1 MSRADRDNSSGFV
14 YPKRRTND
22 AFTRLNSPSKPM
34 IDSGST
40 DSSKNSSS
48 STSAAWPCFESRASH
63 GRIRERLSVTRT
75 FCSVGVAG
83 ERRSADG
90 IRRERRRPRGGPAP
104 GGGGGGGGGL
114 GRGPGAG
121 GGPRG

>member
-83 ERRSADG
+83 GKRPARRD
-90 IRRERRRPRGGPAP
+90 RRGRPRARPGPAP
-104 GGGGGGGGGL
+104 GGGGGGGGRG
-114 GRGPGAG
+114 GRG
-121 GGPRG
+121 